1 MPKKDSYGKIDRSS
15 ELYSDFL
22 TDLNPHPEMKDVVR
36 FTNENAVKR
45 SIRNLI
51 LTNRYERPFQPRIGS
66 DINKILFEPMNTV
79 TASILKQYIQET
91 IENYE
96 PRCKLI
102 DVLVAGYE
110 ERNVYVVS
118 IIFATI
124 NKEEPTTLQ
133 LSLYRVR

>member
-1 MPKKDSYGKIDRSS
+1 MPKKDSYGKIDRQS

-66 DINKILFEPMNTV
+66 DINKILFEPMNSV
-79 TASILKQYIQET
+79 TASVLKQYIKET
-91 IENYE
+91 IDNYE

-102 DVLVAGYE
+102 DVMVMGYE
-110 ERNVYVVS
+110 ERNVYVVT

>member
-1 MPKKDSYGKIDRSS
+1 MPKKDSYGSIDRKS

-22 TDLNPHPEMKDVVR
+22 TDLNPHPEMGDVVR

-51 LTNRYERPFQPRIGS
+51 LTNRYERPFQPEIGS
-66 DINKILFEPMNTV
+66 DINKILFEPMNTTTGSV
-79 TASILKQYIQET
+79 LRQYIKST

-96 PRCKLI
+96 PRCQLI
-102 DVLVAGYE
+102 DVMVVAYE
-110 ERNVYVVS
+110 ERNVYVVT

-124 NKEEPTTLQ
+124 NKEEPTRLE

>member
-1 MPKKDSYGKIDRSS
+1 VPKKDSYGSIDRKS

-22 TDLNPHPEMKDVVR
+22 TDLNPHPEMGDVVR

-51 LTNRYERPFQPRIGS
+51 LTNRYERPFQPEIGS
-66 DINKILFEPMNTV
+66 DINKILFEPMNTAV
-79 TASILKQYIQET
+79 ADVLRQYIKET

-96 PRCKLI
+96 PRCRLI
-102 DVLVAGYE
+102 DVLVVGYE
-110 ERNVYVVS
+110 ERNVYVVT

-124 NKEEPTTLQ
+124 NKEEPTRLE

>member
-1 MPKKDSYGKIDRSS
+1 MPKKDSYGKIDRQS

-66 DINKILFEPMNTV
+66 DINKILFEPMNSI
-79 TASILKQYIQET
+79 TAGVLKQYIKET
-91 IENYE
+91 IDNYE

-102 DVLVAGYE
+102 DVMVMGYE
-110 ERNVYVVS
+110 ERNVYVVT